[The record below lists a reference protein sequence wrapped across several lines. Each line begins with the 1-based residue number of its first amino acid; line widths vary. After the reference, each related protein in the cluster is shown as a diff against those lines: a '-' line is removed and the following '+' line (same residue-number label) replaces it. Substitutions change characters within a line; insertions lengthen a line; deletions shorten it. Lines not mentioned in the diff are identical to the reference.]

1 MTPDQRRA
9 LVHACEAGDDVQTV
23 TLALHIAASLARSG
37 DQPKAMAI
45 RRAVDDHQAREERER
60 ERHRLRVEFAKA
72 ALPGIL
78 SNPGTIMDCSEEWAC
93 KRSFVVADLM
103 LKAMESP
110 HV

>member
-1 MTPDQRRA
+1 MTPDQRSA
-9 LVHACEAGDDVQTV
+9 LLAACEDGNAIRIVTV
-23 TLALHIAASLARSG
+23 ALSIAATHAREG
-37 DQPKAMAI
+37 DAKTAMGI
-45 RRAVDDHQAREERER
+45 RRLVDDHQSREERER

-78 SNPGTIMDCSEEWAC
+78 SNPGAIMDCSEEWAC

-103 LKAMESP
+103 IKAMESP